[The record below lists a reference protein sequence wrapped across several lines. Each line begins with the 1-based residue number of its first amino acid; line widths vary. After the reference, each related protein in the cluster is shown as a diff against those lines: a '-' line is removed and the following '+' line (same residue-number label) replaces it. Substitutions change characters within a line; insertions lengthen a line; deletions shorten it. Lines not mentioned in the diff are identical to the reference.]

1 MPPEIIA
8 VLGTLF
14 GALVGGL
21 INYLSSR
28 SVKNHEWRLSLAKDQ
43 AVSRQKLYAEFLV
56 EAQRLVMQAHEEKI
70 SSLSD
75 LNALNGKFAEVSLVA
90 PDSVVEAAKKLT
102 VHSPPIPNIFYI
114 YIWFINFSSSPN
126 LVRYKH
132 KTCNCNWAFS
142 SATFLSNCADGILS
156 AVCNCCST
164 PHSNPCVLTRL
175 PSLSKHIF
183 CRYLNKVASVCSSAQ
198 KPAKASLVVRLLH
211 SATIRYCW

>member
-43 AVSRQKLYAEFLV
+43 AVSRQKLYAKFLV
-56 EAQRLVMQAHEEKI
+56 EAQRLVIQAHEGKI
-70 SSLSD
+70 SSLAD

-102 VHSPPIPNIFYI
+102 DAAITSH
-114 YIWFINFSSSPN
+114 
-126 LVRYKH
+126 
-132 KTCNCNWAFS
+132 
-142 SATFLSNCADGILS
+142 
-156 AVCNCCST
+156 ST
-164 PHSNPCVLTRL
+164 P
-175 PSLSKHIF
+175 
-183 CRYLNKVASVCSSAQ
+183 
-198 KPAKASLVVRLLH
+198 PAKEVADFFKIK
-211 SATIRYCW
+211 SAFIAAARQDIARVLSDA